1 MISTAL
7 LRANRVF
14 PHPPTT
20 GSRAIARVSRLQFLQ
35 VTRWPDVRGA
45 FSLLYRNY
53 LRRGLIDPD
62 PVGLRFTV
70 HNLLPESA
78 TFAAKVPGRV
88 VATFSV
94 IPDTIP
100 LGLPME
106 ALYAAELGRL
116 RAEGRRPAEV
126 SGLAVDP
133 DFRPVSLL
141 LILNLVRMLY
151 AHAQT
156 TRVTDLVM
164 ACHPRHARLYE
175 RLFLFEP
182 FGPLRTYRAVNDAPA
197 VALRLDLTCVRDR
210 YLGAYGD
217 GSLYRFFFVD
227 RVFHPPQ
234 PSVRTGTM
242 TKAACRRLLSVR
254 PEFLALLEEKAPDLL
269 EQITGWSAK
278 KKHPRQLVLPFLA
291 SPSPSPGFIPV

>member
-7 LRANRVF
+7 LRANRIF
-14 PHPPTT
+14 PYPP
-20 GSRAIARVSRLQFLQ
+20 RAGTPSSARVPRFQFLQ

-53 LRRGLIDPD
+53 LRRGLIGPD
-62 PVGLRFTV
+62 PAGLRFTV
-70 HNLLPESA
+70 QNLLPESA

-94 IPDTIP
+94 IPDTAP

-106 ALYAAELGRL
+106 ALYAGELARL

-133 DFRPVSLL
+133 AFRAVSLL

-151 AHAQT
+151 AYAQAT
-156 TRVTDLVM
+156 QVTDLVV

-197 VALRLDLTCVRDR
+197 VALRLDLTCIRDR
-210 YLGAYGD
+210 YLGTYGD
-217 GSLYRFFFVD
+217 ASLYRFFFMD
-227 RVFHPPQ
+227 RVFARSQPP
-234 PSVRTGTM
+234 VRAGAM

-254 PEFLALLEEKAPDLL
+254 PEFLALLEEKAPDLV
-269 EQITGWSAK
+269 EQITGWSPK
-278 KKHPRQLVLPFLA
+278 KKRPKQLVLPFLA